1 MRNCS
6 ECDAEIAKPKSG
18 RFPLSCSPECKK
30 AREARL
36 RKQVTRYDKR
46 CKVCDG
52 EFIAKNSRAVF
63 CSVKCKNANVYAQ
76 VKARREK
83 LREERSHFVEAP
95 CYHCG
100 KPLTKL
106 ATQSGKI
113 SHPYCRE
120 QRKRDWN
127 RQKNAKRRRYRYI
140 AHSRFQEIAERD
152 QWTCHLCNEWIDD
165 SLPSMA
171 KMGASLDHVIPL
183 SKGGDDSPENL
194 KLAHWICNV
203 RKGNQIAQPA

>member
-1 MRNCS
+1 MSCS
-6 ECDAEIAKPKSG
+6 EP
-18 RFPLSCSPECKK
+18 CKK

-36 RKQVTRYDKR
+36 RKQVTRYDKA
-46 CKVCDG
+46 CAICG
-52 EFIAKNSRAVF
+52 TEFIAKNSRAKF
-63 CSVKCKNANVYAQ
+63 CSDKCKHKSAYSF

-83 LREERSHFVEAP
+83 LREERSDFVEAP

-106 ATQSGKI
+106 ASMSGKI
-113 SHPYCRE
+113 SHPHCRE

-140 AHSRFQEIAERD
+140 AHSKFQEIAERD
-152 QWTCHLCNEWIDD
+152 LWTCHLCNEYVDE

-171 KMGASLDHVIPL
+171 RLGPSLDHVIPI
-183 SKGGDDSPENL
+183 SKGGTDDPENL

-203 RKGNQIAQPA
+203 RKGNRIAQPS